1 MKNYKTQGTTLPSC
15 LTKANSLAK
24 ISTVK
29 AFSKIQVNIS
39 LNKSKLGINQRRN
52 QWLLVGKKI

>member
-1 MKNYKTQGTTLPSC
+1 MKNYKTQGTTFPSC
-15 LTKANSLAK
+15 LKKANSLAK